1 MSRKGCYMMVD
12 WDASYNVCPRCG
24 FVRRAWW
31 HKPLLHKG
39 RKP

>member
-1 MSRKGCYMMVD
+1 MSKRGCYMTVD
-12 WDASYNVCPRCG
+12 WDASYNVCAKCG

-31 HKPLLHKG
+31 AKPLIHNG